1 MQTQSEKETQKIY
14 KSLSEATTV
23 LFDALIYGEADLTDE
38 MISVYISSRD
48 NAKNNMGQD
57 WVNTVIE
64 QSFKLIIDRGI
75 T

>member
-14 KSLSEATTV
+14 KNLSEATTV
-23 LFDALIYGEADLTDE
+23 LFDALIYGEAELSDG

-48 NAKNNMGQD
+48 NAKNKMGQD